1 MGGITPAA
9 GIVRSSPA
17 ACPRRLRV
25 SPTPPAIP
33 EFAISFARPTARDPR
48 LRPLAECADR
58 LARYTPPFSF
68 TSFFVPEYTL
78 LCLLAGDLAMRSV
91 GTSPSVVELTAGS
104 GLVGLALL
112 EHRAGA
118 RLVGVDID
126 PDAIPVAESNAEL
139 LGLGDRARFAQM
151 SLWDDAVALL
161 LVDEAVD
168 VLVCNPPYIPEP
180 PDRRLPVE
188 AGSGPDGAAH
198 VDHVLALADEARPA
212 ALVLSWCSLCDPV
225 GVVARAAA
233 RGFRLQTLLACVIAD
248 GEYSGLVGDYL
259 RTLPT
264 AFLNESTDTT
274 AALSSDGSARFAY
287 LLLAGVFRR
296 GDDGDDGDGGADD
309 ESGDPGQ
316 HALDDDAAVDRLM
329 RGFARDGLDALVR
342 IDAPFGTEAFVLD
355 RWD

>member
-1 MGGITPAA
+1 
-9 GIVRSSPA
+9 V
-17 ACPRRLRV
+17 
-25 SPTPPAIP
+25 
-33 EFAISFARPTARDPR
+33 
-48 LRPLAECADR
+48 
-58 LARYTPPFSF
+58 PPFAF
-68 TSFFVPEYTL
+68 TSFFAPEDTL
-78 LCLLAGDLAMRSV
+78 LCLLAGELAMRSA
-91 GTSPSVVELTAGS
+91 GPSPSIVELTAGS

-118 RLVGVDID
+118 LLCGVDID
-126 PDAIPVAESNAEL
+126 SDAISVAEANAKL

-151 SLWDDAVALL
+151 SLWEETVPLL

-212 ALVLSWCSLCDPV
+212 VLVLSWCSLSDPV

-264 AFLNESTDTT
+264 AYLNESADTT

-296 GDDGDDGDGGADD
+296 GDDGNGGPGAGGD
-309 ESGDPGQ
+309 EPEDPGQ
-316 HALDDDAAVDRLM
+316 HALDTAAAVDRLM

-342 IDAPFGTEAFVLD
+342 IDAPFATEVFVLD
-355 RWD
+355 RWDEVALRAALHGEIG

>member
-1 MGGITPAA
+1 
-9 GIVRSSPA
+9 
-17 ACPRRLRV
+17 
-25 SPTPPAIP
+25 
-33 EFAISFARPTARDPR
+33 
-48 LRPLAECADR
+48 
-58 LARYTPPFSF
+58 
-68 TSFFVPEYTL
+68 
-78 LCLLAGDLAMRSV
+78 MRSA
-91 GTSPSVVELTAGS
+91 GPSPSIVELTAGS

-118 RLVGVDID
+118 RLCGVDID
-126 PDAIPVAESNAEL
+126 PDAVPVAEANAEL

-151 SLWDDAVALL
+151 SLWEETVPLL
-161 LVDEAVD
+161 LIDEAVD

-264 AFLNESTDTT
+264 AFLNESADTT

-296 GDDGDDGDGGADD
+296 GDDGDDGPAV
-309 ESGDPGQ
+309 EEPGDPGQ
-316 HALDDDAAVDRLM
+316 HALDTAAAVDALM

-342 IDAPFGTEAFVLD
+342 IDAPFATEAFLLD
-355 RWD
+355 RWDEVALRAALHGEIG